1 MTDTQN
7 SSLAFRASNAP
18 GQNGAVRNASVQ
30 NGAPAAATPGSA
42 TTARP
47 TGAVAGRTFA
57 GAASEH
63 ALRPDAD
70 IYEDAEG
77 ITVALDLPGV
87 GSDALEIQVDKQS
100 LTVEAEAN
108 IDLAEG
114 TQPIHAEV
122 RSRHYR
128 RSFSLSTELEG
139 DRIEANLKDGVLT
152 LHIPKRAEVKPRRVE
167 VRTA

>member
-1 MTDTQN
+1 MTDRQVSGAT
-7 SSLAFRASNAP
+7 LPA
-18 GQNGAVRNASVQ
+18 QNGFAANGTVRNA
-30 NGAPAAATPGSA
+30 APGTATAARPATPAG
-42 TTARP
+42 
-47 TGAVAGRTFA
+47 GRTQSGNPA
-57 GAASEH
+57 EH

-87 GSDALEIQVDKQS
+87 GSDALDIRVDKQS
-100 LTVEAEAN
+100 LTVEAEATF
-108 IDLAEG
+108 DLPPG

-139 DRIEANLKDGVLT
+139 DRIEANLKDGVLS
-152 LHIPKRAEVKPRRVE
+152 LRIPKRAEVKPRRVE
-167 VRTA
+167 VRTQ

>member
-1 MTDTQN
+1 MTDRQE
-7 SSLAFRASNAP
+7 SSATLPA
-18 GQNGAVRNASVQ
+18 QNGFAANAAVRN
-30 NGAPAAATPGSA
+30 GAAGTA
-42 TTARP
+42 TTARA
-47 TGAVAGRTFA
+47 TGAPDGRRQ
-57 GAASEH
+57 AADSAEH

-87 GSDALEIQVDKQS
+87 GSDALDIRVDKQS
-100 LTVEAEAN
+100 LTVEAQATF
-108 IDLAEG
+108 DLPAG

-139 DRIEANLKDGVLT
+139 ERIEANLKDGVLR
-152 LHIPKRAEVKPRRVE
+152 LRIPKRAAVKPRRVE
-167 VRTA
+167 VRTQ